1 MGVQERFEPEG
12 PHQVP
17 KIGVLRDHRRGK
29 QLVGSRSSHQVILRV
44 LRHPGGLVR
53 QGEFARRGDV
63 KASEQ
68 PQQGGFANPT
78 RARQNGDVT
87 TPGRHGDT
95 TQQHVVGLGTVG
107 IEELVEATTSPAME
121 VCGGN
126 DVASRESRKSSK
138 SQIFLRVPWSVN
150 STTWSRTPRH
160 WSGW

>member
-107 IEELVEATTSPAME
+107 IEGAGRSNHLARD
-121 VCGGN
+121 GG
-126 DVASRESRKSSK
+126 VWR
-138 SQIFLRVPWSVN
+138 Q
-150 STTWSRTPRH
+150 
-160 WSGW
+160 